1 LAGSLLLLL
10 QPHEKLDSRS
20 WEAPHLWEDL
30 KLGLQYIGQMPLVR
44 AALLQM
50 VVLYS
55 LFAALAVLAVRMAE
69 VMAELEADQ
78 FGVLLAAA
86 GLGMGIGAFWVG
98 HIGRGVSRRAWSG
111 LGSLLLSL
119 ALVALSWT
127 ERKLFPSLAWIALLG
142 CGGALVAV
150 PMQTLLQEETPEHLR
165 GQGVW
170 VAQQCRQH
178 CPQLA
183 AGVDRGSGNL
193 FGPFLDVSCPGS
205 LKCVGRN
212 VLLEFV
218 E

>member
-1 LAGSLLLLL
+1 
-10 QPHEKLDSRS
+10 
-20 WEAPHLWEDL
+20 
-30 KLGLQYIGQMPLVR
+30 
-44 AALLQM
+44 M

-165 GQGVW
+165 GKVFGLLNNAVNIALSLPLVLTGVAETYLGLSW
-170 VAQQCRQH
+170 TF
-178 CPQLA
+178 LA
-183 AGVDRGSGNL
+183 LAVLNASAGMY
-193 FGPFLDVSCPGS
+193 FWS
-205 LKCVGRN
+205 LLSR
-212 VLLEFV
+212 EA
-218 E
+218 